1 MQLLLLYHM
10 PGEEENIPQGLA
22 GNMKKGLRK
31 LGVEERVRHRPTQP
45 APSSSARA
53 CRDTRLFF
61 AQDGE
66 NLFHPWVSVPGL
78 SRLSQERRN
87 QASPSAAPM
96 PWQLQAG
103 SVQPAVQVPPL
114 PGSHR
119 CLLNS
124 VCLR

>member
-1 MQLLLLYHM
+1 MQLLLLYHKT
-10 PGEEENIPQGLA
+10 GEEENIPQGLA

-66 NLFHPWVSVPGL
+66 NLFHPWVSAWAEQTVPGKEEPSQPL
-78 SRLSQERRN
+78 CSTDAMAVTSRLCA
-87 QASPSAAPM
+87 ASSAGPSSP
-96 PWQLQAG
+96 
-103 SVQPAVQVPPL
+103 
-114 PGSHR
+114 R
-119 CLLNS
+119 
-124 VCLR
+124 